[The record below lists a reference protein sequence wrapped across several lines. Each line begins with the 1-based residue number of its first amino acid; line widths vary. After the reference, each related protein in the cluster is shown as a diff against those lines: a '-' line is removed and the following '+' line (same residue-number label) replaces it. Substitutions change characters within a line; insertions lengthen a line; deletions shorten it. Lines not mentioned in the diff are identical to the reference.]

1 MFGGSKAR
9 LELGTGVRFGGDFS
23 SWTYGGGEVAI
34 GDDAGST
41 DRG

>member
-34 GDDAGST
+34 GDDVG
-41 DRG
+41 